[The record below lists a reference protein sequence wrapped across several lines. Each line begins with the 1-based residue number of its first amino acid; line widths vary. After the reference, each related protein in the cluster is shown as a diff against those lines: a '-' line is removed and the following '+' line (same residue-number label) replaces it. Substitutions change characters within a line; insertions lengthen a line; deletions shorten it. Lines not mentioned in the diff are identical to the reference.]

1 MEKSVLYV
9 FGIEGVRSSEVHGI
23 RFGQKE
29 INVVKT
35 EKGFESKLPDGTCW
49 YIPSYR
55 VDSLRGDYGLDYNGG
70 SFYFTSPDSP
80 LKEEAKRLMYE
91 YWLNELK
98 RQISNLQKKVDD
110 LKSAYS
116 TEGGTDAI

>member
-1 MEKSVLYV
+1 MEESVLYV
-9 FGIEGVRSSEVHGI
+9 FGIEGVRSSEVHDI
-23 RFGQKE
+23 RFVQKE
-29 INVVKT
+29 INVVRT
-35 EKGFESKLPDGTCW
+35 EKGFKRDGTCW

-116 TEGGTDAI
+116 TEGGTDVI